1 MEDKSL
7 GEGKKKEKAAPLER
21 AFCLQDSHLLVDDL
35 GCGRGCE
42 GRSLPFLLE
51 RR

>member
-1 MEDKSL
+1 L
-7 GEGKKKEKAAPLER
+7 
-21 AFCLQDSHLLVDDL
+21 LQDSHLLVDDL

-42 GRSLPFLLE
+42 GRSLPFLSE